1 MATSS
6 TEDIHTIQSDT
17 GYVQCTIITV
27 LLLIVGV
34 GVALGVALGVA
45 GPSLIRFTRAPRL
58 NQAVG
63 NTVTRISY
71 NLDTSPEPGEG
82 GGEYN

>member
-1 MATSS
+1 MTMATSS
-6 TEDIHTIQSDT
+6 TEDIHTRQSDT

-34 GVALGVALGVA
+34 GVALGVA

-71 NLDTSPEPGEG
+71 NLDTSPEPGG
-82 GGEYN
+82 RRV